1 MTMKVVINKM
11 ENIINGNRI
20 RKARLYNG
28 LTIDDIAKKLDISK
42 QTFSLYENNK
52 AKAPFEKIF
61 LLSEKLNFPVKYF
74 FEEDKV
80 NLESKTT
87 YFRSLMKTTK
97 KSRVEQII
105 KMEHLALICNVLFEY
120 INFPKLN
127 IPEIFCSNNLTNDE
141 IENIAKEVRK
151 SWNLGFEP
159 IEDII
164 RIVERNGIIVTKI
177 QTSTDCIDAFSH
189 LVDINNNSIY
199 LIALS
204 KNKGSLSRNK
214 FDIAHELGHILLHEW
229 SEDIE
234 SISREEYKLKE
245 DQANY
250 FASSFLLPKDEFI
263 KDFKKGGNRLDFYI
277 HLKAKWKVSIGAM
290 LYRAKSLNLIT
301 NTQYQNTIKMM
312 HKKKIYTNEPYE
324 EWLGVYEPTLLVDSV
339 NLILTHIMSA
349 KDLMQEFS
357 NNNIS
362 MNAKEIEKLLNLKE
376 GTLSVN
382 QEVEKIID
390 ENNINKN

>member
-1 MTMKVVINKM
+1 M

-20 RKARLYNG
+20 KKARLYNG
-28 LTIDDIAKKLDISK
+28 LTVEDISKKLDISK

-52 AKAPFEKIF
+52 INAPFEKIF
-61 LLSEKLNFPVKYF
+61 LLSKELNFPIQYF
-74 FEEDKV
+74 YEKDNV
-80 NLESKTT
+80 NIDSKTT

-97 KSRVEQII
+97 KYRVEQIV
-105 KMEHLALICNVLFEY
+105 KMEHLGLICNVLFEY

-127 IPEIFCSNNLTNDE
+127 LPNIKYKNNLSKND
-141 IENIAKEVRK
+141 IENIAQYVRDY
-151 SWNLGFEP
+151 WNLGTNP
-159 IEDII
+159 IDNII
-164 RIVERNGIIVTKI
+164 RVVEENGIIVTKFE
-177 QTSTDCIDAFSH
+177 TSTNDIDAFSH
-189 LVDINNNSIY
+189 LVDIDNNSIY

-204 KNKGSLSRNK
+204 KNKDSLPRNK
-214 FDIAHELGHILLHEW
+214 FDVAHELGHILLHEW

-245 DQANY
+245 EEANY

-263 KDFKKGGNRLDFYI
+263 KDFKKGGNRLEFYI
-277 HLKAKWKVSIGAM
+277 HLKSKWKVSIGAM
-290 LYRAKSLNLIT
+290 LYRAKYLGLIT
-301 NTQYQNTIKMM
+301 NTQYQNTIKIMN
-312 HKKKIYTNEPYE
+312 KKGILKKEPYDE
-324 EWLGVYEPTLLVDSV
+324 LLGIYEPTLLIDSI

-376 GTLSVN
+376 DTLSGN

>member
-1 MTMKVVINKM
+1 M

-20 RKARLYNG
+20 KKARLYNG
-28 LTIDDIAKKLDISK
+28 LTIDDIAKKIDISK

-52 AKAPFEKIF
+52 IKAPFEKIF
-61 LLSEKLNFPVKYF
+61 LLSKELNFPIQYF
-74 FEEDKV
+74 FEQDIV

-127 IPEIFCSNNLTNDE
+127 IPKVAHSNDLTNNEIEDIAKYVRNYWDLGCGP
-141 IENIAKEVRK
+141 IENI
-151 SWNLGFEP
+151 
-159 IEDII
+159 I
-164 RIVERNGIIVTKI
+164 RVVEQNGIIVTKFN
-177 QTSTDCIDAFSH
+177 TSTNNIDAFSH
-189 LVDINNNSIY
+189 LVDIDNNSMY

-204 KNKGSLSRNK
+204 QNKGSLSRNK
-214 FDIAHELGHILLHEW
+214 FDIAHELAHILLHEW

-277 HLKAKWKVSIGAM
+277 HLKAKWRVSIGAM
-290 LYRAKSLNLIT
+290 LYRAKSLDLIT

-312 HKKKIYTNEPYE
+312 HKKNIYFNEPYE
-324 EWLGVYEPTLLVDSV
+324 EWLGLYEPTLLVDSI

-349 KDLMQEFS
+349 KELMQEFS

-362 MNAKEIEKLLNLKE
+362 MNSKEIEKLLNLKE
-376 GTLSVN
+376 GTLSIN
-382 QEVEKIID
+382 QEAEKIIT

>member
-1 MTMKVVINKM
+1 M

-20 RKARLYNG
+20 KKARLYNG
-28 LTIDDIAKKLDISK
+28 LTIDDIAKKIDISK

-52 AKAPFEKIF
+52 IRAPFEKIF
-61 LLSEKLNFPVKYF
+61 LLSKELNFPVQYF
-74 FEEDKV
+74 FEQDKV

-97 KSRVEQII
+97 KARVEQIVKI
-105 KMEHLALICNVLFEY
+105 EHLALICNILFEY

-127 IPEIFCSNNLTNDE
+127 IPKIVHSDDLLNEE
-141 IENIAKEVRK
+141 IEDITMQLRNY
-151 SWNLGFEP
+151 WNLGSEP
-159 IEDII
+159 IANII
-164 RIVERNGIIVTKI
+164 RVVEQNGIIVTKFS
-177 QTSTDCIDAFSH
+177 TSTDNIDAFSH
-189 LVDINNNSIY
+189 LVDIDNNGIY

-263 KDFKKGGNRLDFYI
+263 KDFKKGGNKLDFYI
-277 HLKAKWKVSIGAM
+277 RLKAKWKVSIGAM
-290 LYRAKSLNLIT
+290 LYRAKSLGLIT
-301 NTQYQNTIKMM
+301 NTQYQNSIKMM
-312 HKKKIYTNEPYE
+312 YKKNIYTNEPLE
-324 EWLGVYEPTLLVDSV
+324 ELVGAYEPTLLVDSID
-339 NLILTHIMSA
+339 LILTHIMSA
-349 KDLMQEFS
+349 KDLMKEFS

-362 MNAKEIEKLLNLKE
+362 MNSKEIEKLLNLKE

-382 QEVEKIID
+382 QKVEKIID

>member
-1 MTMKVVINKM
+1 M

-20 RKARLYNG
+20 KKARLYNG
-28 LTIDDIAKKLDISK
+28 LTVEDISKKLDISK

-52 AKAPFEKIF
+52 INAPFEKIF
-61 LLSEKLNFPVKYF
+61 LLSKELNFPIQYF
-74 FEEDKV
+74 YEKDNV
-80 NLESKTT
+80 NIDSKTT

-97 KSRVEQII
+97 KYRVEQIV
-105 KMEHLALICNVLFEY
+105 KMEHLGLICNVLFEY

-127 IPEIFCSNNLTNDE
+127 LPSIKYKNNLSKND
-141 IENIAKEVRK
+141 IENIAQYVRDY
-151 SWNLGFEP
+151 WNLGTNP
-159 IEDII
+159 IDNII
-164 RIVERNGIIVTKI
+164 RVVEENGIIVTKFE
-177 QTSTDCIDAFSH
+177 TSTNDIDAFSH
-189 LVDINNNSIY
+189 LVDIDNNSIY

-204 KNKGSLSRNK
+204 KNKDSLPRNK
-214 FDIAHELGHILLHEW
+214 FDVAHELGHILLHEW

-245 DQANY
+245 EEANY

-263 KDFKKGGNRLDFYI
+263 KDFKKGGNRLEFYI
-277 HLKAKWKVSIGAM
+277 HLKSKWKVSIGAM
-290 LYRAKSLNLIT
+290 LYRAKYLGLIT
-301 NTQYQNTIKMM
+301 NTQYQNTIKIMN
-312 HKKKIYTNEPYE
+312 KKGILKKEPYDE
-324 EWLGVYEPTLLVDSV
+324 LLGIYEPTLLIDSI

-376 GTLSVN
+376 GTLSGN

>member
-1 MTMKVVINKM
+1 M

-20 RKARLYNG
+20 KKARLYNG
-28 LTIDDIAKKLDISK
+28 LTVEDISKKLDISK

-52 AKAPFEKIF
+52 INAPFEKIF
-61 LLSEKLNFPVKYF
+61 LLSKELNFPIQYF
-74 FEEDKV
+74 YEKDNV
-80 NLESKTT
+80 NIDSKTT

-97 KSRVEQII
+97 KYRVEQIV
-105 KMEHLALICNVLFEY
+105 KMEHLGLICNVLFEY

-127 IPEIFCSNNLTNDE
+127 LPSIKYKNNLSKND
-141 IENIAKEVRK
+141 IENIAQNVRDY
-151 SWNLGFEP
+151 WNLGTNP
-159 IEDII
+159 IDNII
-164 RIVERNGIIVTKI
+164 RVVEENGIIVTKFE
-177 QTSTDCIDAFSH
+177 TSTNDIDAFSH
-189 LVDINNNSIY
+189 LVDIDNNSIY

-204 KNKGSLSRNK
+204 KNKDSLPRNK
-214 FDIAHELGHILLHEW
+214 FDVAHELGHILLHEW

-245 DQANY
+245 EEANY

-263 KDFKKGGNRLDFYI
+263 KDFKKGGNRLEFYI
-277 HLKAKWKVSIGAM
+277 HLKSKWKVSIGAM
-290 LYRAKSLNLIT
+290 LYRAKYLGLIT
-301 NTQYQNTIKMM
+301 NTQYQNTIKIMN
-312 HKKKIYTNEPYE
+312 KKGILKKEPYDE
-324 EWLGVYEPTLLVDSV
+324 LLGIYEPTLLIDSI

-376 GTLSVN
+376 DTLSGN

>member
-1 MTMKVVINKM
+1 M

-20 RKARLYNG
+20 KKARLYNG
-28 LTIDDIAKKLDISK
+28 LTVEDISKKLDISK

-52 AKAPFEKIF
+52 INAPFEKIF
-61 LLSEKLNFPVKYF
+61 LLSKELNFPIQYF
-74 FEEDKV
+74 YEKDNV
-80 NLESKTT
+80 NIDSKTT

-97 KSRVEQII
+97 KYRVEQIV
-105 KMEHLALICNVLFEY
+105 KMEHLGLICNVLFEY

-127 IPEIFCSNNLTNDE
+127 LPSIKYKNNLSKND
-141 IENIAKEVRK
+141 IENIAQNVRDY
-151 SWNLGFEP
+151 WNLGTNP
-159 IEDII
+159 IDNII
-164 RIVERNGIIVTKI
+164 RVVEENGIIVTKFE
-177 QTSTDCIDAFSH
+177 TSTNDIDAFSH
-189 LVDINNNSIY
+189 LVDIDNNSIY

-204 KNKGSLSRNK
+204 KNKDSLPRNK
-214 FDIAHELGHILLHEW
+214 FDVAHELGHILLHEW

-245 DQANY
+245 EEANY

-263 KDFKKGGNRLDFYI
+263 KDFKKGGNRLEFYI
-277 HLKAKWKVSIGAM
+277 HLKSKWKVSIGAM
-290 LYRAKSLNLIT
+290 LYRAKYLGLIT
-301 NTQYQNTIKMM
+301 NTQYQNTIKIMN
-312 HKKKIYTNEPYE
+312 KKGILKKEPYDE
-324 EWLGVYEPTLLVDSV
+324 LLGIYEPTLLIDSI
-339 NLILTHIMSA
+339 NLILTHIMPA
-349 KDLMQEFS
+349 KELMKEFS